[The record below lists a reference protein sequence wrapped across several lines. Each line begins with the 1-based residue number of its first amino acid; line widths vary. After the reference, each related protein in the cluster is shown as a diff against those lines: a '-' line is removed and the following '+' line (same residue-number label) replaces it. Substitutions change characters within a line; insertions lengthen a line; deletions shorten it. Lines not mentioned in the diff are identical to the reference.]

1 MASKLESKSLSK
13 LLESGEVNKTVK
25 KKVWT
30 TSCRN
35 DMDGITD
42 MEFNSSYL
50 AVIWT
55 TCDKRVY

>member
-1 MASKLESKSLSK
+1 MANKLVSKRVLESV
-13 LLESGEVNKTVK
+13 EVNKTVK

-30 TSCRN
+30 TSYRN
-35 DMDGITD
+35 DMDGIID
-42 MEFNSSYL
+42 MEFNSNYL

>member
-1 MASKLESKSLSK
+1 MESV
-13 LLESGEVNKTVK
+13 EVNKTVK

-30 TSCRN
+30 TSYRN
-35 DMDGITD
+35 DMNGITD
-42 MEFNSSYL
+42 MEFNSNYL

>member
-1 MASKLESKSLSK
+1 MESV
-13 LLESGEVNKTVK
+13 EVNKTVK

-35 DMDGITD
+35 DMDGIVD
-42 MEFNSSYL
+42 LEFDSSYL
-50 AVIWT
+50 AVLWT